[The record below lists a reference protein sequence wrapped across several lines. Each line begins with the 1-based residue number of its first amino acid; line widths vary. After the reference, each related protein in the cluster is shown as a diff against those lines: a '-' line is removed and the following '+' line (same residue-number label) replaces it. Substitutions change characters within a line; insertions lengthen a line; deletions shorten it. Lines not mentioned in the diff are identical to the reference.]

1 MKCLKYFRING
12 GIMAARQA
20 KSDFAAKQRQLNE
33 ELKSGD
39 YRRIYLLCGEQ
50 AYLRLQNKDKLVKA
64 LLGDGDEMNL
74 SRYSGSDVTSREL
87 IEMAQTLPFFADR
100 RVIVLENTGLLNPK
114 AAAKSV
120 TGSKSSSSIAEEADR
135 IADYIAQIP
144 DTTAIV
150 LVEENVDKRGRLYK
164 AIAKSQK
171 EKTGEIL
178 ECTTPDEGDL
188 RAWASGL
195 FRKSGL
201 QISGK
206 ALALFLEYTG
216 EDMQNIAGEA
226 EKLCCYCM
234 GMKEV
239 TEQSI
244 RDVTSP
250 RIKDRIFDMIEAI
263 ALRDKKKALG
273 IYMELCAL
281 RTAPQIILS
290 LMRRQFDQL
299 IKIRELSGRMPD
311 SEIARLVGVPPFVIS
326 KKYRPALK
334 MYTSE
339 ELLEALEE
347 CVAADHESK
356 SGKIDAGIAAEMI
369 IVKHSA
375 KA

>member
-1 MKCLKYFRING
+1 
-12 GIMAARQA
+12 MAARQA

-188 RAWASGL
+188 RAWAAGL
-195 FRKSGL
+195 
-201 QISGK
+201 
-206 ALALFLEYTG
+206 
-216 EDMQNIAGEA
+216 
-226 EKLCCYCM
+226 
-234 GMKEV
+234 
-239 TEQSI
+239 
-244 RDVTSP
+244 
-250 RIKDRIFDMIEAI
+250 
-263 ALRDKKKALG
+263 
-273 IYMELCAL
+273 
-281 RTAPQIILS
+281 
-290 LMRRQFDQL
+290 
-299 IKIRELSGRMPD
+299 
-311 SEIARLVGVPPFVIS
+311 
-326 KKYRPALK
+326 
-334 MYTSE
+334 
-339 ELLEALEE
+339 
-347 CVAADHESK
+347 
-356 SGKIDAGIAAEMI
+356 
-369 IVKHSA
+369 
-375 KA
+375 